1 MFSIDKWHE
10 IFITIGK
17 NKLRSALTAFS
28 VAWGIFMLIILLG
41 AGQGLQNGIMA
52 NFESDATNGMWIYS
66 GITSKEHDGL
76 QSNRYIQFNNRDYDE
91 TKRIN
96 SENIE
101 HSNATVWVWSDNLI
115 TYGKESVNYDI
126 AGVYSGAQ
134 EIEKTDIIKGR
145 FINKLDCNENKKS
158 VVISEKARLELF
170 KDKNAIG
177 EWINIGGIPFKV
189 VGIYIS
195 DSDRDNDV
203 VFVPFSTA
211 QRSFSLANRVNI
223 LSLTIKGLTTEETE
237 DFEKALRKQFASRH
251 NFDPTDESAIY
262 IQNNLVNLKQINA
275 MFSGISAFIWLIGI
289 GTIIAGIVGVSN
301 IMLIVVKER
310 TKEIGIRKAIGAT
323 PWSIIG
329 DILMEAILITTVA
342 GYFGLVLGVAVLELF
357 STIVPPT
364 DFFRSPQANL
374 QIAIS
379 ATILLIICG
388 TIAGFVPARRAAAIK
403 PIVALRDE

>member
-1 MFSIDKWHE
+1 MKYLSLLVK
-10 IFITIGK
+10 TSYV
-17 NKLRSALTAFS
+17 RLTAFS

-66 GITSKEHDGL
+66 GITSKRHDGL

-211 QRSFSLANRVNI
+211 QRSFSLVNRVNI

-262 IQNNLVNLKQINA
+262 I
-275 MFSGISAFIWLIGI
+275 
-289 GTIIAGIVGVSN
+289 
-301 IMLIVVKER
+301 R
-310 TKEIGIRKAIGAT
+310 
-323 PWSIIG
+323 
-329 DILMEAILITTVA
+329 IT
-342 GYFGLVLGVAVLELF
+342 
-357 STIVPPT
+357 S
-364 DFFRSPQANL
+364 
-374 QIAIS
+374 
-379 ATILLIICG
+379 
-388 TIAGFVPARRAAAIK
+388 
-403 PIVALRDE
+403 

>member
-134 EIEKTDIIKGR
+134 EIEKLISLKADLLISSTVMRIKIG
-145 FINKLDCNENKKS
+145 CNLR
-158 VVISEKARLELF
+158 KARLELF

-211 QRSFSLANRVNI
+211 QRSFSLVNRVNI